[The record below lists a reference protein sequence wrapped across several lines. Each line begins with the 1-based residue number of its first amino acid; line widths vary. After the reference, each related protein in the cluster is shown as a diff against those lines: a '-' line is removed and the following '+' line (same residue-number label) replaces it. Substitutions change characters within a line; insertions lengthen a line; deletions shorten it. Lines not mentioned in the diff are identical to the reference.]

1 MVLVG
6 ILVGFFFV
14 GFIWVF
20 FVGFDGFSRDFSRVF
35 FVGFIQV
42 FFVGFDGFSRDF
54 SRF

>member
-6 ILVGFFFV
+6 
-14 GFIWVF
+14 
-20 FVGFDGFSRDFSRVF
+20 DFSRVF

-54 SRF
+54 SRIFFFS

>member
-1 MVLVG
+1 MVLVE

-35 FVGFIQV
+35 FRRIYLGFYRRI
-42 FFVGFDGFSRDF
+42 
-54 SRF
+54 